1 MYKVLFLSAWYP
13 NRNDNMFGLFVRK
26 HAEAVGL
33 FADVACLYVVS
44 DKNIDKIELTQTL
57 IGKRMEI
64 IVYFPALR
72 GHRFRSVRL
81 IIQYILAYIEGF
93 KALHTKWGKP
103 DLIQVSVFTRTAFI
117 ALLYKILYKKP
128 YFAIEHW
135 TRYLREDVFRNGF
148 HKIISR
154 ITARYASAV
163 MPVTYQLKKCMLD
176 HKMYNKNYIVINNVV
191 EDIFFKK
198 QEQKVSTKKKILNVT
213 CFDDKQKNLT
223 GLVRIIKNLK
233 DKRDDFL
240 FYLVGDG
247 NDFEIIQNYAKKLG
261 LTDAEIRFTGVLEG
275 KELVDLYYE
284 SSFSVLFSNYENIP
298 VVISESLVCGRPFIS
313 TNVGGIGEHIDD
325 YNGILVHP
333 ENEDEMYEAITYM
346 LDHLKN
352 YNQQEIAK
360 NALHKY
366 DYQSVGKSIMDIYK
380 SALKQ

>member
-64 IVYFPALR
+64 IVYFPALH

-93 KALHTKWGKP
+93 KALHQEWGKP

-128 YFAIEHW
+128 YFVIEHW

-223 GLVRIIKNLK
+223 GLVRIIRNLK

-352 YNQQEIAK
+352 YKQQEIAQ

-366 DYQSVGKSIMDIYK
+366 DYQSVGSSIMDIYK
-380 SALKQ
+380 SVLKQ

>member
-33 FADVACLYVVS
+33 YADVACLYVVS
-44 DKNIDKIELTQTL
+44 DKNINKIELTQTL
-57 IGKRMEI
+57 IGKRLEI
-64 IVYFPALR
+64 IAYYPALY
-72 GHRFRSVRL
+72 GHKFRSVRL
-81 IIQYILAYIEGF
+81 IIQYLLAYIQGF

-117 ALLYKILYKKP
+117 ALIYKILYHKP
-128 YFAIEHW
+128 YFVIEHW
-135 TRYLREDVFRNGF
+135 TRYLRDDVFRNIF
-148 HKIISR
+148 HKSITR
-154 ITARYASAV
+154 LTARYASAV

-176 HKMYNKNYIVINNVV
+176 HKMYNKNYNVINNVV
-191 EDIFFKK
+191 EDIFFKSRIPTCNDK
-198 QEQKVSTKKKILNVT
+198 KVILNVT

-223 GLVRIIKNLK
+223 GLLRIIKSLK
-233 DKRDDFL
+233 NKRNDFI
-240 FYLVGDG
+240 FYLIGDG
-247 NDFEIIQNYAKKLG
+247 NDFDMVKNYAKKLE
-261 LTDAEIRFTGVLEG
+261 LTDSEIRFTGVLEG

-346 LDHLKN
+346 LDHLKI

-360 NALHKY
+360 KALHKY
-366 DYQSVGKSIMDIYK
+366 DYQSVGKSIIDIYK
-380 SALKQ
+380 SALE